1 MVVQT
6 PNVVNIYAA
15 AHPEG
20 HFSSVSGIR
29 LRTQSTE
36 NLNSD
41 PNPNGHQSMTQHNGQ
56 VFNDAGWR
64 VSEATVLGSRGVSR
78 EFAPEAHVPT

>member
-1 MVVQT
+1 MQT

-78 EFAPEAHVPT
+78 EFAPETHVPT